1 MNCIGDS
8 RVVAIEGSD
17 YRDNVMKQVRF
28 KVNKVTPRTD
38 GPKDT
43 PYVIDIID
51 DEIEE
56 DTETFEIFMEIV
68 NFGYAY
74 PNPIGTVTILDD
86 DARKLSYHNP
96 STLYFSL
103 HPLSL
108 PSSSHPNSKPKSCQ
122 PLALSLA
129 LGMT

>member
-1 MNCIGDS
+1 MRF
-8 RVVAIEGSD
+8 RV
-17 YRDNVMKQVRF
+17 NQ
-28 KVNKVTPRTD
+28 VTPRTD

-51 DEIEE
+51 DAIVE

-86 DARKLSYHNP
+86 DARKLS
-96 STLYFSL
+96 T
-103 HPLSL
+103 PLFL
-108 PSSSHPNSKPKSCQ
+108 
-122 PLALSLA
+122 
-129 LGMT
+129 